1 MKRAGLQ
8 KARLLALVLLMI
20 SSEVF
25 VIPTGSYAA
34 TAGTGVCQ
42 QTYTVSSGTADVT
55 VAESGGYCFIAFKN
69 TGAVNSQTIISWS
82 RPSLVT
88 SADVLVVGG
97 GGGGGARHGGG
108 GGAGGFVQSDG
119 FAISSASTIAIAI
132 GAGGSGG
139 TSAGYSGTSGQNSYF
154 KPTTGSTSGLIALG
168 GGFGSS
174 GASGGGGSSGGAG
187 SGQTV
192 ASVTSQ
198 TQSTFSGTT
207 LNGISFGSVGAAGA
221 SDTNIAGDNNDYW
234 AGGGGGGAASAGVLP
249 TSSGTTV
256 TSFANYT
263 SSTARGGNGGDGKSV
278 SWISPTISS
287 TLSVGQSSSGSVYFA
302 GGGGGGIGVDGVS
315 GGTGGLGGGA
325 TGTRTEGT
333 GNVGT
338 AYTGGGGGGSGFDD
352 ISKTGSLETVPA
364 APAGA
369 GGSGIVVI
377 RYAIPDTTAPTI
389 TGPSAATGA
398 TSSISIPETATSVF
412 TFTANET
419 VTWSKSGTDGSFFTI
434 SAGGALTITTRDFES
449 PADSDGNNSYIVVIT
464 ATDAASN
471 ATNQTLTVS
480 ITNVNE
486 APSISTNSSSPS
498 HSISQ
503 SENSSS
509 VITYT
514 GSDVDAGTS
523 LSWAISGTDASDFSI
538 ISGTG
543 ALSFASNP
551 DFEAPADSDANNV
564 YILIVTLSDGAL
576 IDTQTLTI
584 TITDLNESS
593 TLSAP
598 SVSGAAYKG
607 VAKLIT
613 VTSNAAGKVRF
624 FVNGKRIPN
633 CLAVTTTGSGSN
645 YTATC
650 TWKPAVQGRQF
661 LTASI
666 TPVLGT
672 FTSSSSARSEVFILK
687 RSDNRS

>member
-1 MKRAGLQ
+1 
-8 KARLLALVLLMI
+8 
-20 SSEVF
+20 
-25 VIPTGSYAA
+25 
-34 TAGTGVCQ
+34 
-42 QTYTVSSGTADVT
+42 
-55 VAESGGYCFIAFKN
+55 
-69 TGAVNSQTIISWS
+69 
-82 RPSLVT
+82 
-88 SADVLVVGG
+88 
-97 GGGGGARHGGG
+97 
-108 GGAGGFVQSDG
+108 
-119 FAISSASTIAIAI
+119 
-132 GAGGSGG
+132 
-139 TSAGYSGTSGQNSYF
+139 
-154 KPTTGSTSGLIALG
+154 
-168 GGFGSS
+168 
-174 GASGGGGSSGGAG
+174 
-187 SGQTV
+187 
-192 ASVTSQ
+192 
-198 TQSTFSGTT
+198 
-207 LNGISFGSVGAAGA
+207 
-221 SDTNIAGDNNDYW
+221 
-234 AGGGGGGAASAGVLP
+234 
-249 TSSGTTV
+249 
-256 TSFANYT
+256 
-263 SSTARGGNGGDGKSV
+263 
-278 SWISPTISS
+278 
-287 TLSVGQSSSGSVYFA
+287 
-302 GGGGGGIGVDGVS
+302 
-315 GGTGGLGGGA
+315 
-325 TGTRTEGT
+325 
-333 GNVGT
+333 
-338 AYTGGGGGGSGFDD
+338 
-352 ISKTGSLETVPA
+352 
-364 APAGA
+364 
-369 GGSGIVVI
+369 
-377 RYAIPDTTAPTI
+377 
-389 TGPSAATGA
+389 
-398 TSSISIPETATSVF
+398 
-412 TFTANET
+412 
-419 VTWSKSGTDGSFFTI
+419 
-434 SAGGALTITTRDFES
+434 
-449 PADSDGNNSYIVVIT
+449 
-464 ATDAASN
+464 
-471 ATNQTLTVS
+471 LTVS

-538 ISGTG
+538 VSGTG